1 MFTQNLAFTA
11 NFLGRFTLPR
21 NNSVN
26 KMGVVRDF
34 GAGAMGGIGIAFY
47 VLAAVTAADV
57 IVSYIPSPRSG
68 ERRTL
73 TGWVTGVIS

>member
-1 MFTQNLAFTA
+1 M
-11 NFLGRFTLPR
+11 
-21 NNSVN
+21 N
-26 KMGVVRDF
+26 KMSVVRNF

-47 VLAAVTAADV
+47 ALAAVTAADV

-73 TGWVTGVIS
+73 TGWITGVMS

>member
-1 MFTQNLAFTA
+1 
-11 NFLGRFTLPR
+11 
-21 NNSVN
+21 
-26 KMGVVRDF
+26 MGVVRDF